1 MQELAC
7 GLPSMIQEGSIGDGF
22 NFAVIAAVS
31 IDERDTKNLDTRS
44 DPSGPQNS
52 LPALLGKQ
60 GSLLSLIP
68 TIKVKRKRPKSP
80 QVDAGPVLLG
90 AYAVPTP

>member
-31 IDERDTKNLDTRS
+31 INERDTKNLVKRS

-68 TIKVKRKRPKSP
+68 TIRLSGNAPKARKWTLA
-80 QVDAGPVLLG
+80 QFC
-90 AYAVPTP
+90 